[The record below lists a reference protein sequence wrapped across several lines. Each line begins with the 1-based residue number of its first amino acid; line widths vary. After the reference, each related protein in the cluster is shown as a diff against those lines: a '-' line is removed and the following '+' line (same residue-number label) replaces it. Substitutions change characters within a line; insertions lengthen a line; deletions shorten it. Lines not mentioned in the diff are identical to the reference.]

1 MTHRLKRAKESL
13 RQARNFAAGILIG
26 AGFATPV
33 FAAADITRDDWT
45 TLVLLGS
52 VVLLGVGL
60 LLRIRAHTKSPVAP
74 AFVDSPDSIGHYRP
88 QIYRP

>member
-1 MTHRLKRAKESL
+1 MTHRVEKAKESL
-13 RQARNFAAGILIG
+13 RQARNFAAGTLIG

-33 FAAADITRDDWT
+33 FAAAEITRDEWT
-45 TLVLLGS
+45 TLLLLSS

-60 LLRIRAHTKSPVAP
+60 LLRIRARSKSPAVVA
-74 AFVDSPDSIGHYRP
+74 VPDPQDCIGRYRP

>member
-1 MTHRLKRAKESL
+1 MTHRLRKANESL
-13 RQARNFAAGILIG
+13 RRARNVVAGILIG
-26 AGFATPV
+26 TAFVTPV
-33 FAAADITRDDWT
+33 FAAAEITRNDWT

-74 AFVDSPDSIGHYRP
+74 TFVDSPDSIGHYRP